1 MQEQELVER
10 IRALVPMVAAH
21 AAQAERER
29 KPVDA
34 VMQAIE
40 DTGAYKFFVPKRYG
54 GYEFSL
60 TSFMEIGMLLGE
72 GCLSTGWVVT
82 FCMEHNWLLGLF
94 NKQAQD
100 DIFGRQPY
108 IIAPG
113 ALAPKGTATPVDGG
127 YRISGRWEWGT
138 GVMHAD
144 WVMVG
149 ALTAGGDPEAPEL
162 CMYLIPR
169 DQVKVLD
176 TWHVAGMVGT
186 GSNDIEV
193 TDVVVPGHRR
203 QNIADMRDG
212 GSPGAELHGS
222 ATYRMPMMPV
232 LGLTA
237 AAPAVGAARKAVA
250 LFRERLS
257 SRGVYGTQEKQA
269 QRATAQARLANAQV
283 AVENAET
290 LLMHIAGQVMAWGE
304 KGRSGRRCE
313 TEDRAHL
320 RLQIATVVRQARDVV
335 RAVVEASG
343 AHAHF
348 LDSPLQRSLRDLHT
362 LSCHTVFDMDV
373 GAELYGRLLL
383 GFSPNAPV

>member
-1 MQEQELVER
+1 MREQELIER

-54 GYEFSL
+54 GFEFSL
-60 TSFMEIGMLLGE
+60 ESFMEIGMLLGE

-94 NKQAQD
+94 NEQAQD
-100 DIFGRQPY
+100 EIFGQQPY

-127 YRISGRWEWGT
+127 YQISGRWEWGT

-149 ALTAGGDPEAPEL
+149 ALTANGDPEKPEL

-169 DQVKVLD
+169 DQVNVID

-193 TDVVVPGHRR
+193 TDVVVPGHLR

-212 GSPGAELHGS
+212 GSPGAALHGS

-257 SRGVYGTQEKQA
+257 SRDVYGTQDKQS

-290 LLMHIAGQVMAWGE
+290 LLVHIARQVMEWGE
-304 KGRSGRRCE
+304 SGRRCE
-313 TEDRAHL
+313 VEQRAHL
-320 RLQIATVVRQARDVV
+320 RLQIATVVRHARDVV
-335 RAVVEASG
+335 RDVVEASG

-383 GFSPNAPV
+383 GFAPNAPV

>member
-1 MQEQELVER
+1 MQEQQLVER
-10 IRALVPMVAAH
+10 IRELVPMVAAH
-21 AAQAERER
+21 AAEAERER

-34 VMQAIE
+34 VMRAIE

-94 NKQAQD
+94 NEQAQD
-100 DIFGRQPY
+100 EIFGQQPY

-127 YRISGRWEWGT
+127 YRINGRWEWGT

-149 ALTAGGDPEAPEL
+149 ALTANGDPENPEL

-169 DQVKVLD
+169 DQVNVLD

-193 TDVVVPGHRR
+193 TDVVVPGHLR
-203 QNIADMRDG
+203 QNITHMRDG
-212 GSPGAELHGS
+212 GSPGAALHGS

-257 SRGVYGTQEKQA
+257 RRDVYGTQEKQS
-269 QRATAQARLANAQV
+269 QRAMAQARLANVQI

-290 LLMHIAGQVMAWGE
+290 LLLHIARQVMDWGE
-304 KGRSGRRCE
+304 SGRRCE
-313 TEDRAHL
+313 TEQRAHL

-335 RAVVEASG
+335 RDVVEASG

-348 LDSPLQRSLRDLHT
+348 LESPLQRSLRDLHT

-383 GFSPNAPV
+383 GLPPNAPV

>member
-1 MQEQELVER
+1 MQERELVER
-10 IRALVPMVAAH
+10 IRELVPLVADH

-34 VMQAIE
+34 VMRAIE

-54 GYEFSL
+54 GFEFSL
-60 TSFMEIGMLLGE
+60 KSFMEIGMLLGE

-94 NKQAQD
+94 NEQAQD
-100 DIFGRQPY
+100 EIFGRQPY

-149 ALTAGGDPEAPEL
+149 AMTAGGDPESPEL

-169 DQVKVLD
+169 DQVNVLD

-193 TDVVVPGHRR
+193 TDVVVPGHLR
-203 QNIADMRDG
+203 QNITDMRDG

-257 SRGVYGTQEKQA
+257 SRDVYGTQEKQA
-269 QRATAQARLANAQV
+269 QRAMAQARLANAQV

-290 LLMHIAGQVMAWGE
+290 LLLHIARQVMDWGE
-304 KGRSGRRCE
+304 SGQRCE
-313 TEDRAHL
+313 TEQRAHL

-343 AHAHF
+343 SHAHF

>member
-10 IRALVPMVAAH
+10 IRELVPMVEAH

-54 GYEFSL
+54 GFEFSL
-60 TSFMEIGMLLGE
+60 KSFMEIGMLLGE

-94 NKQAQD
+94 NEQAQD
-100 DIFGRQPY
+100 EIFGRQPY

-149 ALTAGGDPEAPEL
+149 AVTANGDSDSPEL

-169 DQVKVLD
+169 DQVNVLD

-193 TDVVVPGHRR
+193 TDVVVPGHLR
-203 QNIADMRDG
+203 QNITDMRDG

-237 AAPAVGAARKAVA
+237 AAPTVGAARKAVA

-257 SRGVYGTQEKQA
+257 SRDVYGTQEKQA
-269 QRATAQARLANAQV
+269 QRAMAQARLANAQV

-290 LLMHIAGQVMAWGE
+290 LLLHIAGQVMDWGE
-304 KGRSGRRCE
+304 SGQRCE
-313 TEDRAHL
+313 TEQRAHL

-343 AHAHF
+343 SHAHF

>member
-10 IRALVPMVAAH
+10 IRGLVPMLEAH

-34 VMQAIE
+34 VMRAIE

-54 GYEFSL
+54 GFEFSL
-60 TSFMEIGMLLGE
+60 ESFMEIGMLLGE

-94 NKQAQD
+94 NEQAQD
-100 DIFGRQPY
+100 EVFGNQPY

-149 ALTAGGDPEAPEL
+149 ALTANGDPENPEL

-169 DQVKVLD
+169 DKVNVLD

-193 TDVVVPGHRR
+193 TDVVVPGHLR
-203 QNIADMRDG
+203 QSIGDMRDG
-212 GSPGAELHGS
+212 GSPGATLHGS

-237 AAPAVGAARKAVA
+237 AAPAVGAARRTVA
-250 LFRERLS
+250 LFRERLV
-257 SRGVYGTQEKQA
+257 SRDVYGTQEKQS
-269 QRATAQARLANAQV
+269 QRAMAQARLANAQI

-290 LLMHIAGQVMAWGE
+290 LLLHIARQVMNWGV
-304 KGRSGRRCE
+304 SGQRCE
-313 TEDRAHL
+313 TEERAHL

-335 RAVVEASG
+335 RDVVEASG

-348 LDSPLQRSLRDLHT
+348 LESPLQRSLRDLHT

-373 GAELYGRLLL
+373 GAELYGRLLVGL
-383 GFSPNAPV
+383 PPNAPV

>member
-1 MQEQELVER
+1 MLEQELVER
-10 IRALVPMVAAH
+10 IRALVPMLADH
-21 AAQAERER
+21 AAEAERQR
-29 KPVDA
+29 KPVDS

-40 DTGAYKFFVPKRYG
+40 ETGAYKFFVPKRYG
-54 GYEFSL
+54 GYEFGL
-60 TSFMEIGMLLGE
+60 DTFMEIGMLLGE
-72 GCLSTGWVVT
+72 GCLSTGWVTT
-82 FCMEHNWLLGLF
+82 FCMEHNWLLSLF
-94 NKQAQD
+94 NQRAQD
-100 DIFGRQPY
+100 EIFGRQPY

-127 YRISGRWEWGT
+127 YLINGRWEWGT

-149 ALTAGGDPEAPEL
+149 ALTPTQDPDKPDL

-169 DQVKVLD
+169 DHVNVID

-193 TDVVVPGHRR
+193 KDVVVPAHLM
-203 QNIADMRDG
+203 QSIAGMRDG
-212 GSPGAELHGS
+212 SSPGAEFHGTP
-222 ATYRMPMMPV
+222 TYRMPMMPV

-237 AAPAVGAARKAVA
+237 AAPAVGAARKSVA

-257 SRGVYGTQEKQA
+257 KRDVYGTVEKQS
-269 QRATAQARLANAQV
+269 QRAMAQARLANAQI
-283 AVENAET
+283 AAENAET
-290 LLMHIAGQVMAWGE
+290 LLLSIARTVMDWGE
-304 KGRSGRRCE
+304 SGQRCE
-313 TEDRAHL
+313 TEERAHL

-335 RAVVEASG
+335 RDVVEASG

-373 GAELYGRLLL
+373 GAELYGRLML
-383 GFSPNAPV
+383 GLSPNAPV

>member
-1 MQEQELVER
+1 MREQELIER

-54 GYEFSL
+54 GFEFSL
-60 TSFMEIGMLLGE
+60 ESFMEIGMLLGE

-94 NKQAQD
+94 NEQAQD
-100 DIFGRQPY
+100 EIFGQQPY

-127 YRISGRWEWGT
+127 YQISGRWEWGT

-149 ALTAGGDPEAPEL
+149 ALTANGDPEKPEL

-169 DQVKVLD
+169 DQVNVID

-193 TDVVVPGHRR
+193 TDVVVPGHLR

-212 GSPGAELHGS
+212 GSPGAALHGS

-250 LFRERLS
+250 LFREWLS
-257 SRGVYGTQEKQA
+257 SRDVYGTQDKQS
-269 QRATAQARLANAQV
+269 QRAMAQARLANAQV

-290 LLMHIAGQVMAWGE
+290 LLVHIARQVMEWGE
-304 KGRSGRRCE
+304 SGRRCE
-313 TEDRAHL
+313 VEQRAHL
-320 RLQIATVVRQARDVV
+320 RLQIATVVRHARDVV
-335 RAVVEASG
+335 RDVVEASG

-383 GFSPNAPV
+383 GFAPNAPV

>member
-10 IRALVPMVAAH
+10 IRGLVPMLEAH

-34 VMQAIE
+34 VMRAIE

-54 GYEFSL
+54 GFEFSL
-60 TSFMEIGMLLGE
+60 ESFMEIGMLLGE

-94 NKQAQD
+94 NEQAQD
-100 DIFGRQPY
+100 EIFSKQPY

-149 ALTAGGDPEAPEL
+149 ALTANGDPESPEL

-169 DQVKVLD
+169 DKVSVLD
-176 TWHVAGMVGT
+176 TWRVAGMVGT

-193 TDVVVPGHRR
+193 TDVVVPGHLR
-203 QNIADMRDG
+203 QSIGDMRDG
-212 GSPGAELHGS
+212 GSPGATLHGS

-237 AAPAVGAARKAVA
+237 AAPAVGAARRTVA
-250 LFRERLS
+250 LFRERLV
-257 SRGVYGTQEKQA
+257 SRDVYGTQEKQS
-269 QRATAQARLANAQV
+269 QRAMAQARLANAQI

-290 LLMHIAGQVMAWGE
+290 LLLHIARQVMDWGE
-304 KGRSGRRCE
+304 SGQRCE
-313 TEDRAHL
+313 TEERAHL

-335 RAVVEASG
+335 RDVVEASG

-348 LDSPLQRSLRDLHT
+348 LESPLQRSLRDLHT

-373 GAELYGRLLL
+373 GAELYGRLLVGL
-383 GFSPNAPV
+383 PPNAPV

>member
-10 IRALVPMVAAH
+10 IRDLVPMLEAH
-21 AAQAERER
+21 AAQAKQER
-29 KPVDA
+29 KPVDE
-34 VMQAIE
+34 VMKAIE
-40 DTGAYKFFVPKRYG
+40 ATGCYKYFVPKRYG

-60 TSFMEIGMLLGE
+60 ETFMDIGMLLGE
-72 GCLSTGWVVT
+72 GCLSTGWVTT
-82 FCMEHNWLLGLF
+82 FCMEHNWLLGLY
-94 NKQAQD
+94 NQQAQD
-100 DIFGRQPY
+100 DIFGKQSY

-127 YRISGRWEWGT
+127 YRIKGRWEWGT

-149 ALTAGGDPEAPEL
+149 ALTPTDDPDKPDL

-169 DQVKVLD
+169 DQVNVID

-193 TDVVVPGHRR
+193 NDVVVPGHFK
-203 QNIADMRDG
+203 QSIAGMRDG
-212 GSPGAELHGS
+212 NSAGAEFHDTP
-222 ATYRMPMMPV
+222 TYRMPMMPV

-237 AAPAVGAARKAVA
+237 AAPAVGAARKSVA
-250 LFRERLS
+250 LFKQRLTERN
-257 SRGVYGTQEKQA
+257 VYGTVDKQS
-269 QRATAQARLANAQV
+269 QRAMGQARLAHAQV
-283 AVENAET
+283 AAENAET
-290 LLMHIAGQVMAWGE
+290 LLKSIARRVTEWGE
-304 KGRSGRRCE
+304 SGERCE
-313 TEDRAHL
+313 AEERAHL

-335 RAVVEASG
+335 RDVVEASG

-373 GAELYGRLLL
+373 GAELYGRLML
-383 GFSPNAPV
+383 GLPPNAPV

>member
-1 MQEQELVER
+1 MHEQELVER
-10 IRALVPMVAAH
+10 IRELVPMVEAH

-34 VMQAIE
+34 VMRAIE

-54 GYEFSL
+54 GFEFSL
-60 TSFMEIGMLLGE
+60 TAFMEIGMLLGE

-94 NKQAQD
+94 NEQAQD
-100 DIFGRQPY
+100 EIFGQQPY

-127 YRISGRWEWGT
+127 YRINGRWEWGT

-149 ALTAGGDPEAPEL
+149 ALTANGDPESPEL

-169 DQVKVLD
+169 DQVNVLD

-193 TDVVVPGHRR
+193 TDVVVPGHLR
-203 QNIADMRDG
+203 QNITHMRDG
-212 GSPGAELHGS
+212 GSPGAALHGS

-257 SRGVYGTQEKQA
+257 RRDVYGTQEKQS
-269 QRATAQARLANAQV
+269 QRAMAQARLANAQV

-290 LLMHIAGQVMAWGE
+290 LLLHIARQVMDWGE
-304 KGRSGRRCE
+304 SGQRCE
-313 TEDRAHL
+313 TEQRAHL

-335 RAVVEASG
+335 RDVVEASG

-348 LDSPLQRSLRDLHT
+348 LESPLQRSLRDLHT

-383 GFSPNAPV
+383 GLPPNAPV

>member
-10 IRALVPMVAAH
+10 IRELVPMVEAH

-40 DTGAYKFFVPKRYG
+40 DTGCYKFFVPKRYG
-54 GYEFSL
+54 GFEFSL
-60 TSFMEIGMLLGE
+60 KSFMEIGMLLGE

-94 NKQAQD
+94 NGQAQD
-100 DIFGRQPY
+100 EVFGNQPY

-127 YRISGRWEWGT
+127 YRINGRWEWGT

-149 ALTAGGDPEAPEL
+149 ALTVGGDPENPEL

-169 DQVKVLD
+169 DQVNVLD

-193 TDVVVPGHRR
+193 TDVVVPSHLR
-203 QNIADMRDG
+203 QNITNMRDG

-232 LGLTA
+232 
-237 AAPAVGAARKAVA
+237 
-250 LFRERLS
+250 
-257 SRGVYGTQEKQA
+257 
-269 QRATAQARLANAQV
+269 
-283 AVENAET
+283 
-290 LLMHIAGQVMAWGE
+290 
-304 KGRSGRRCE
+304 
-313 TEDRAHL
+313 
-320 RLQIATVVRQARDVV
+320 
-335 RAVVEASG
+335 
-343 AHAHF
+343 
-348 LDSPLQRSLRDLHT
+348 
-362 LSCHTVFDMDV
+362 
-373 GAELYGRLLL
+373 
-383 GFSPNAPV
+383 

>member
-1 MQEQELVER
+1 MQEQELVAR
-10 IRALVPMVAAH
+10 IRELVPMVEAH

-40 DTGAYKFFVPKRYG
+40 DTGAYRFFVPKRYG
-54 GYEFSL
+54 GFEFSL
-60 TSFMEIGMLLGE
+60 KSFMEIGMLLGE

-94 NKQAQD
+94 NEQAQD
-100 DIFGRQPY
+100 EVFGNQPY

-149 ALTAGGDPEAPEL
+149 ALTANGDPENPEL

-169 DQVKVLD
+169 DKVSVLD

-193 TDVVVPGHRR
+193 SDVTVPAHLR
-203 QNIADMRDG
+203 QNITDMRDG
-212 GSPGAELHGS
+212 GSPGAALHGS

-237 AAPAVGAARKAVA
+237 AAPAVGAARRTVA

-257 SRGVYGTQEKQA
+257 RRDVYGTQEKQS
-269 QRATAQARLANAQV
+269 QRAMAQARLANAQI

-290 LLMHIAGQVMAWGE
+290 LLLHIARQVMDWGE
-304 KGRSGRRCE
+304 SGQRCE
-313 TEDRAHL
+313 TEERAHL

-335 RAVVEASG
+335 RDVVESSG

-348 LDSPLQRSLRDLHT
+348 LESPLQRSLRDLHT

-383 GFSPNAPV
+383 GLSPNAPV